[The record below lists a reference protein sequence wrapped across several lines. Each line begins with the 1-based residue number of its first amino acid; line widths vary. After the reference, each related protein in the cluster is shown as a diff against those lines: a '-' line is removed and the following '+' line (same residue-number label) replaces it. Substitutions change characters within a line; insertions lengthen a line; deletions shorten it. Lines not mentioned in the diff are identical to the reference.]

1 MNPTRS
7 RPPLLCHSARSS
19 DSRPKPPLPPRCS
32 VDCHHRPRKRSWADA
47 ATSAQ
52 PLETLPAHAR
62 AKGAT
67 LAKTSAPLG
76 KDNPLVVT
84 TSYRKVSGS
93 VAAGTLGR
101 PGTLMLLR
109 TAYAG
114 ARAALMALPR
124 AQTAIMADWLGGLI
138 ARTGDLIFIFAACD
152 EEAGWREWSI
162 ERRHGG
168 LTRVYRDPAF
178 DLIVHCPQCR
188 GLGTATGGAE
198 CGLCS
203 GTGRLVLDQPPI
215 ASDG

>member
-1 MNPTRS
+1 MNRTRS

-19 DSRPKPPLPPRCS
+19 NPRRKPPLHPGCS
-32 VDCHHRPRKRSWADA
+32 VDCHHRPRKSSRADA

-62 AKGAT
+62 AKGVT

-84 TSYRKVSGS
+84 TSYRWVSGS
-93 VAAGTLGR
+93 VAGGTLGH
-101 PGTLMLLR
+101 PGTLILDR
-109 TAYAG
+109 V

-124 AQTAIMADWLGGLI
+124 AQTAIAAGWLGDLV
-138 ARTGDLIFIFAACD
+138 ARAGDVKFAVCD
-152 EEAGWREWSI
+152 EEAGWRGWSI
-162 ERRHGG
+162 ERRRGG

-188 GLGTATGGAE
+188 GLGTAPGGAE

>member
-1 MNPTRS
+1 
-7 RPPLLCHSARSS
+7 
-19 DSRPKPPLPPRCS
+19 
-32 VDCHHRPRKRSWADA
+32 
-47 ATSAQ
+47 
-52 PLETLPAHAR
+52 
-62 AKGAT
+62 

-76 KDNPLVVT
+76 KDNPLTVT
-84 TSYRKVSGS
+84 TSYRRVSGS

-101 PGTLMLLR
+101 PGPLILLR

-124 AQTAIMADWLGGLI
+124 AQTAILAGWLGAFI
-138 ARTGDLIFIFAACD
+138 ARAGDLLFAACD
-152 EEAGWREWSI
+152 EEAGWRGWSV

-188 GLGTATGGAE
+188 GLGTAPGGAE
-198 CGLCS
+198 CGQCS

>member
-1 MNPTRS
+1 MNATGS

-19 DSRPKPPLPPRCS
+19 DSRRKPPLPPGCS
-32 VDCHHRPRKRSWADA
+32 VDCHHRPRKRRRADA

-76 KDNPLVVT
+76 KDNPLAVT
-84 TSYRKVSGS
+84 ISYRRVSGS
-93 VAAGTLGR
+93 VAVGTFGR
-101 PGTLMLLR
+101 PGTLIMLR
-109 TAYAG
+109 TACAG
-114 ARAALMALPR
+114 VRAALMALPR
-124 AQTAIMADWLGGLI
+124 AQTTGLAGWLGGLI
-138 ARTGDLIFIFAACD
+138 TRAGDLLFAACD
-152 EEAGWREWSI
+152 EEAGWRGWRA

-188 GLGTATGGAE
+188 GLGTAPGGAE

>member
-1 MNPTRS
+1 MNLTRS

-19 DSRPKPPLPPRCS
+19 DSRRKPPLPPGCS
-32 VDCHHRPRKRSWADA
+32 VDCHHRPRKRSRADA

-67 LAKTSAPLG
+67 LPKTSAPLG

-84 TSYRKVSGS
+84 VSYRTVSGS
-93 VAAGTLGR
+93 VAAVTRGVPALWYWTGCPR
-101 PGTLMLLR
+101 RADG
-109 TAYAG
+109 G
-114 ARAALMALPR
+114 APCPDRDTGGL
-124 AQTAIMADWLGGLI
+124 TGGLI
-138 ARTGDLIFIFAACD
+138 ARAGDLIFAACD
-152 EEAGWREWSI
+152 EEAGWRGWSI

-188 GLGTATGGAE
+188 GLGTAPGGAE